1 MFPTCFYYPVWD
13 NAGIENHRH
22 SEKTNLCLN
31 VFHNRC
37 NCSLKMIKMKKSI
50 YHLTLIAL
58 IVGLV
63 FTSCVSGKKFTAS
76 EARADKLQKENAII
90 HNQLNESKMQSMK
103 LKDEMASL
111 QKEKDTFQKEYNSL
125 QNDLMLLSAESN
137 MTIRDQAG
145 RLKELQDII
154 QSQNDKTTSL
164 KNSISKALLNYKTD
178 ELNVYQQDGKVYV
191 SLEEKLLFKSGSDVV
206 DPKGKEAL
214 KSLANVLNSTSDF
227 TVDIEGHTD
236 DVPIKTQRFKD
247 NWDLSTAR
255 ASSIVRILTKDY
267 GFDAARITASGKGE
281 FHPVNLNT
289 SVEGRAGNRRTE
301 IILSPNLQEIYKL
314 LYQ

>member
-1 MFPTCFYYPVWD
+1 
-13 NAGIENHRH
+13 
-22 SEKTNLCLN
+22 
-31 VFHNRC
+31 
-37 NCSLKMIKMKKSI
+37 MIKMKKSI
-50 YHLTLIAL
+50 YHLTFIAL
-58 IVGLV
+58 IFGLV

-76 EARADKLQKENAII
+76 EAQADKLKKENANTQ
-90 HNQLNESKMQSMK
+90 NQLNESKMQLMK
-103 LKDEMASL
+103 LKEEKASL
-111 QKEKDTFQKEYNSL
+111 QEGKDAVQKEYASI
-125 QNDLMLLSAESN
+125 QNDLMLLSSESK
-137 MTIRDQAG
+137 MTIRDQAE

-154 QSQNDKTTSL
+154 QHQNDRTTNL
-164 KNSISKALLNYKTD
+164 KNSISNALLNYKTD
-178 ELNVYQQDGKVYV
+178 ELNVYQKDGKVYV
-191 SLEEKLLFKSGSDVV
+191 SLEEKLLFKSGSEVV

-267 GFDAARITASGKGE
+267 GFDATRITASGKGE
-281 FHPVNLNT
+281 FHPVNPNT
-289 SVEGRAGNRRTE
+289 TVKERAGNRRTE
-301 IILSPNLQEIYKL
+301 IILSPDLQEIYKL